1 MSRKGVVRAMK
12 PVYTAVFEPD
22 DGRWLVTVPE
32 VPGAHSHGRTVA
44 RGRANVREAIALV
57 LEVDE
62 DSFDLRE
69 QFKLPARV
77 RQVVDRARRARAQAQ
92 HAETKA
98 LEATK
103 EAIGAL
109 DDLSVRDVAELVG
122 VSFQRIHQLRKG
134 T

>member
-1 MSRKGVVRAMK
+1 MK

-44 RGRANVREAIALV
+44 RGRANVREALALV
-57 LEVDE
+57 LDVDE
-62 DSFDLRE
+62 DSFDLGD

-77 RQVVDRARRARAQAQ
+77 RQAVDRARCARAQAQ
-92 HAETKA
+92 EAETKA
-98 LEATK
+98 LEATR

-109 DDLSVRDVAELVG
+109 DNLSVRDVAELVG
-122 VSFQRIHQLRKG
+122 VSFQRIQQIRGPRPGLQ
-134 T
+134 